1 VEPTETA
8 TAVSW
13 FSGAFLVLL
22 GFGTKFVSDWFQAK
36 RTLQRERETRD
47 ALRCDQLAERRAT
60 FQRQTLLELQ
70 EAVQDLV
77 RATGAAHVQDERMFR
92 ETGRWQRQPLGE
104 EINQQIFLA
113 NRSVLLLTV
122 RVRDQALR
130 DVVSRFRSLSNQ
142 TESLNNLRSN
152 ASDSELRSASFA
164 ALQNATTL
172 IAQIHERIGELL
184 RTLDDEETELMQTRD
199 R

>member
-1 VEPTETA
+1 M
-8 TAVSW
+8 
-13 FSGAFLVLL
+13 LL
-22 GFGTKFVSDWFQAK
+22 GFGTKFVSDWFQDK

-47 ALRCDQLAERRAT
+47 ALRRDQLAERRAN

-130 DVVSRFRSLSNQ
+130 DAVSRFRSISNQ
-142 TESLNNLRSN
+142 TESLDNLRSN

-172 IAQIHERIGELL
+172 IEQIHERIGELL
-184 RTLDDEETELMQTRD
+184 RMLDDEETELVQTRD

>member
-1 VEPTETA
+1 MAEPTTTA

-22 GFGTKFVSDWFQAK
+22 GFGTKFISDWFQDK

-47 ALRCDQLAERRAT
+47 ALRRDQLAERRAN

-70 EAVQDLV
+70 EALQDLA
-77 RATGAAHVQDERMFR
+77 RATGAANVQDERAFK
-92 ETGRWQRQPLGE
+92 ETGRWQRQLLGE

-113 NRSVLLLTV
+113 NRRVLMLTV

-130 DVVSRFRSLSNQ
+130 DALNRFRNLTND
-142 TESLNNLRSN
+142 TEVTNRN
-152 ASDSELRSASFA
+152 ATHAELREASNVLFRSAVSS
-164 ALQNATTL
+164 LEPIQ
-172 IAQIHERIGELL
+172 ERIGELL
-184 RTLDDEETELMQTRD
+184 RSLDEEESELARGP
-199 R
+199 